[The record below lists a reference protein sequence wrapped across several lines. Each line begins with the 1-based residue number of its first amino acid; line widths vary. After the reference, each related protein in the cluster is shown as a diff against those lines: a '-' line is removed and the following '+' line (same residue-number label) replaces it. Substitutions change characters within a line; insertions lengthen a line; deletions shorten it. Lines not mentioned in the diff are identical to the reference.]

1 MRLSFRRECFQIFF
15 MVTILTVGCAEGDRF
30 DVEGDRFGIEA
41 GGGFEVFVASDVS
54 KDAETGVSETLE
66 AATKAWGSS
75 GRLEYWVVGT
85 DPQAT
90 VDLATI
96 FCDRRVTNGDMDRK
110 DCEEDALENK
120 DHSFNAYRKI
130 GAKALSSGR
139 PTGNAGHNGGAE
151 WGFHRMTSSLPLGFV
166 GQLGVPGEDEQVTV
180 LHEYWHSLQHSFLQ
194 TTSRG
199 NSQKYVS
206 GERTRDSLLGPI
218 WFQEGSAV
226 AMAEI
231 THERLRTSGELSP
244 WDNGEWEWRGLE
256 TRMSQKMSEVQ
267 ANRDK
272 CPSMANIEYGS
283 QCTHSMG
290 YSAGAW
296 AVIFLLSE
304 FTQDIFLTEFH
315 PVVEEKTWEGAFTHT
330 FGMSSSEFYK
340 KFDDFLEL
348 SLDDQLKLLSRY

>member
-1 MRLSFRRECFQIFF
+1 
-15 MVTILTVGCAEGDRF
+15 MVTVLTVGCAEGDRF

-54 KDAETGVSETLE
+54 KDAETGVRETLE

-90 VDLATI
+90 VDLANI
-96 FCDRRVTNGDMDRK
+96 FCDRRVINGDMDRK
-110 DCEEDALENK
+110 ECEEDVLENK
-120 DHSFNAYRKI
+120 DHSFDFYRKI
-130 GAKALSSGR
+130 GARALLSGR

-180 LHEYWHSLQHSFLQ
+180 LHEYWHSLQHSFIQ
-194 TTSRG
+194 TTSRS

-231 THERLRTSGELSP
+231 THARLRTSGELPP
-244 WDNGEWEWRGLE
+244 WGNDNWEWPGLE

-267 ANRDK
+267 VNRDK

-304 FTQDIFLTEFH
+304 FSQDILLTEFH
-315 PVVEEKTWEGAFTHT
+315 PVVEEKTWEGAFIHT
-330 FGMSSSEFYK
+330 FGISSSEFYK
-340 KFDDFLEL
+340 KFDYFLEL
-348 SLDDQLKLLSRY
+348 SLDDQLKLLSQY